1 MIIENISK
9 ITLDKK
15 KEEDLINIY
24 LRSGY
29 WKYGGTNKNTTWF
42 YNTQTHKIKKE
53 DLIENTLCMQ

>member
-1 MIIENISK
+1 MMIIENISK

-15 KEEDLINIY
+15 KEEDLITMY

-29 WKYGGTNKNTTWF
+29 WKYGGTNENSTWF

-53 DLIENTLCMQ
+53 DLINVND